1 MIIAEIVLASIVVG
15 FGVSVVAVGTMLWR
29 DWDWR

>member
-15 FGVSVVAVGTMLWR
+15 FSVSVVAVGTMLSC